1 MTALRNFLGARW
13 SRLAVREKT
22 GLRIAAATVGVLL
35 LWLFLLAP
43 ALKTLN
49 SAEAQH
55 LTLDEQLKKM
65 QRLKATALALQAQPQ
80 LSRDARVL
88 ALERTLKSLG
98 PGAQLQVS
106 GTQITITLRQVPA
119 EVLADWLVQS
129 RTQARM
135 QANEVRL
142 TRNKAT
148 PAAGWDGTLVYRLPV
163 V

>member
-1 MTALRNFLGARW
+1 MMRLRNFLGAHW
-13 SRLAVREKT
+13 NSLALREKT
-22 GLRIAAATVGVLL
+22 GLRLAAATVVALL
-35 LWLFLLAP
+35 VWLFLLTP

-80 LSRDARVL
+80 LSRDARVQAL
-88 ALERTLKSLG
+88 ARTLQSLG

-106 GTQITITLRQVPA
+106 GTQITLTLRQVPA

-129 RTQARM
+129 RIQARM
-135 QANEVRL
+135 QASEVRL
-142 TRNKAT
+142 TRNRTT

-163 V
+163 G